1 MKIPESRLKA
11 GILFL
16 FLAVIGLS
24 MMAGPCY
31 DPTTP
36 TPLGGGDPYRP
47 PTPEPTWPVT
57 PPTVTPSAAK
67 NAPRESQPALA
78 RAVAVEPTKSTDAPP
93 PEDTVA
99 ASRPK
104 SAAETPFTEAVAVD
118 TGPRDVSKTLL
129 FTPQPGGVGF
139 DIGYEPETVEEL
151 LEKGMFAA
159 EASPTHIALRGIPEA
174 GSVRCEWQG
183 IARTLHQREEAIRFW
198 LALGDDAAL
207 PSPSELEATFTA
219 HVDRMGPGIREAMRA
234 TFIALAR
241 GGQTNEYFNLYCY
254 VDYAVSEYL
263 LGTGPAEVTLAY
275 DTTEK
280 AYSYD
285 LYQRAHESGAFEF
298 EPLMSREEHQES
310 SIDQPIKDAERELSS
325 AVSGRGSVVFLVPVG
340 VHNNIAV
347 EAWQIIALWDLQEN
361 DDGVLQA
368 VRYNLRRD
376 HPEAAQTLANLTSRI
391 TTAVAGDDFADTRI
405 ESIGD
410 LAGSYRTM
418 GAYSDIRPADGDPS
432 AYTPSQPLPVQVC
445 AGSASIGAGAGLQL
459 LRDCSIL
466 LDLKDALAG
475 TATLNWSKN
484 TAIASW
490 TDVTVSGNP
499 QRVTALALASSSLD
513 GAIPAALGRL
523 HGLLSLDL
531 SSNSLTGSIPAALG
545 NIPELTTLR
554 LSGNSFSGCIPPTLR
569 DVATNDLASIGL
581 SYCDMPPPSPSE

>member
-1 MKIPESRLKA
+1 MACDAADGNAVGGEKRTAREPACSRA
-11 GILFL
+11 GRR
-16 FLAVIGLS
+16 
-24 MMAGPCY
+24 
-31 DPTTP
+31 
-36 TPLGGGDPYRP
+36 GG
-47 PTPEPTWPVT
+47 
-57 PPTVTPSAAK
+57 AM
-67 NAPRESQPALA
+67 
-78 RAVAVEPTKSTDAPP
+78 TKSTDAPP

-99 ASRPK
+99 ASRQK

-118 TGPRDVSKTLL
+118 TSPRDVSKTLL

-391 TTAVAGDDFADTRI
+391 TTAVAGDD
-405 ESIGD
+405 

-466 LDLKDALAG
+466 LDLKGALAG
-475 TATLNWSKN
+475 AATLNWSKN

-490 TDVTVSGNP
+490 NGVTLSGTP
-499 QRVTALALASSSLD
+499 QRVSALALTSSSLD
-513 GAIPAALGRL
+513 GIIPAGLGRL
-523 HGLLSLDL
+523 HGLMSLDL
-531 SSNSLTGSIPAALG
+531 SRNSLTGSIPAALG

-554 LSGNSFSGCIPPTLR
+554 LSGNAFSGCIPPTLR
-569 DVATNDLASIGL
+569 DVATKDLASVGL
-581 SYCDMPPPSPSE
+581 FYCDMPPPPSPSE